1 MNEPCTPRLTGRP
14 FRDEPT
20 EVLEAA
26 LRLVGADAQHYART
40 GPKKQEDALHTIA
53 DHFLTELQHRG
64 DL

>member
-1 MNEPCTPRLTGRP
+1 MTDQTTEPLSGRP

-20 EVLEAA
+20 EVLETA
-26 LRLVGADAQHYART
+26 LTLVGADAQHYART

-53 DHFLTELQHRG
+53 DHLLTELQHRG